1 MQLGVLLKRTKAYT
15 EAVKLL
21 MILLHEP
28 NYGPLYRE
36 LAETYYWA
44 LNVPSRN
51 DEYMKKHC
59 RIIRKYMSLTDYSLA
74 SRMRHADFLIVAH
87 DYKALEIEAEKMNR
101 LIKSI

>member
-1 MQLGVLLKRTKAYT
+1 MLL
-15 EAVKLL
+15 LN
-21 MILLHEP
+21 P

-36 LAETYYWA
+36 LAETLLLG

-74 SRMRHADFLIVAH
+74 SRMRHADFLIVA
-87 DYKALEIEAEKMNR
+87 R
-101 LIKSI
+101 L